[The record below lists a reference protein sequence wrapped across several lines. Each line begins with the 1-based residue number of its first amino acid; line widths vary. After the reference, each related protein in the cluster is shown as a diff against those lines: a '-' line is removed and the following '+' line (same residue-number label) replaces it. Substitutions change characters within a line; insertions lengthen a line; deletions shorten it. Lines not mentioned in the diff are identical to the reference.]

1 MRFAAILA
9 SALLAAPAA
18 ALAQEPPAAAPPPEE
33 LQIFRQGDAA
43 LTCVQISD
51 EAAQLSQRMGGDR
64 PSVFGRLTGVA
75 RSGASLL
82 VPGAGL
88 ALAGVDAATADG
100 RERREARERAVEQR
114 WFYLNGLYTGLR
126 CGQPVANADRP

>member
-1 MRFAAILA
+1 MKLAVTAVLPLVLAIA
-9 SALLAAPAA
+9 CP
-18 ALAQEPPAAAPPPEE
+18 ALAQDPPRDPPPEE

-43 LTCVQISD
+43 LTCVQSSD
-51 EAAQLSQRMGGDR
+51 EAAQLSQRMGGER
-64 PSVFGRLTGVA
+64 PGVFGRLTGVA
-75 RSGASLL
+75 RAGASLI

-114 WFYLNGLYTGLR
+114 WYYLNGLYTGLR
-126 CGQPVANADRP
+126 CGQASAAAD